1 MASSYGMLAGKLE
14 TQPHLLDLNSR
25 FSSQLTAICLPDN
38 LFQSS
43 CFRQSSIKL
52 HMCIYSKATTVV
64 GASSIH
70 NSPVALHIQRMD
82 SLMNYFYMWVNIVR
96 SRALNTSMFFFLRSR
111 RLQNPEHCCYA
122 HTMGVKLFLKS
133 YFDIQDTAPLGEFLS
148 WNFLF
153 CICESLTEIDF

>member
-1 MASSYGMLAGKLE
+1 M
-14 TQPHLLDLNSR
+14 
-25 FSSQLTAICLPDN
+25 
-38 LFQSS
+38 
-43 CFRQSSIKL
+43 
-52 HMCIYSKATTVV
+52 V

-122 HTMGVKLFLKS
+122 HTMGVKLFFNS
-133 YFDIQDTAPLGEFLS
+133 HFDIQKSVNLQYNKLVCWADGTNNSSTKCLMFQVFFFTIFYRLRALKTLY
-148 WNFLF
+148 LQF
-153 CICESLTEIDF
+153 CIFIKKKLKRFLQRIL